1 MGEKIDE
8 LRIIVGAENVL
19 DAPEILEAYSR
30 DQSFVPPR
38 KPRLVVRPKNVDE
51 VQGIVKCANQTGTP
65 LVTVS
70 SGPPHFRG
78 DTVPS
83 TGGAVIVDL
92 GRMNRIIKIDRRNRV
107 VMIEP
112 GVTFSQLQP
121 ELAKEGMKLSMPL
134 LPRSNKSVIASLL
147 EREPILIP
155 KYQWTLLEPL
165 RCLEIIW
172 GNGSKLWTGDAGP
185 WGSLERQWEM
195 KHAQVM
201 PLGWGQADYY
211 RFVSGAQGSMGI
223 VTWATVKCE
232 VLPQLHKMFFMQ
244 SNRLD
249 DLLDFAYRLLKFKYA
264 DEFLF
269 LNDSN
274 LASILGEGAD
284 QIRVLR
290 EELPPWALVLGVA
303 GRERLPKERIEFQEN
318 DISDIAQQFGLQI
331 SSVILGA
338 REGALLKALLA
349 PCEEPYWKLRYKGG
363 CQDIFFL
370 TTLDRTPEFIE
381 TMNHVAQAR
390 AYSSP
395 EIGIYIQPLMR
406 GVGCH
411 CEFNL
416 PYDPGN
422 QREVAK
428 VKGLLT
434 ESSEELINQ
443 RAYFSRTYGD
453 WADLVYQRDAQSTI
467 VLRKLK
473 KIFDPNNVMNPG
485 KLCF

>member
-1 MGEKIDE
+1 MGEKKEE
-8 LRIIVGAENVL
+8 LIKIVGAEHVL
-19 DAPEILEAYSR
+19 DDPDTLDIYSR
-30 DQSFVPPR
+30 DLSFVPPR
-38 KPRLVVRPKNVDE
+38 KPRLVVKPLNGE
-51 VQGIVKCANQTGTP
+51 QVQGIVKWANQAGTP
-65 LVTVS
+65 LVPVS

-92 GRMNRIIKIDRRNRV
+92 SRMKRIIRIDRRNRV

-121 ELAKEGMKLSMPL
+121 ELAKEGLKLSTPL

-147 EREPILIP
+147 EREPTLIP

-165 RCLEIIW
+165 RCLEVVW
-172 GNGSKLWTGDAGP
+172 GDGSKLLTGDAGP
-185 WGSLERQWEM
+185 WGSLDRQWEM

-232 VLPQLHKMFFMQ
+232 VLPQLHKVFFVA
-244 SNRLD
+244 SEKLE
-249 DLLDFAYRLLKFKYA
+249 DLIDFAYRLLRIKYA

-269 LNDSN
+269 LNNLN
-274 LASILGEGAD
+274 LASILGEGPN
-284 QIRVLR
+284 QLKVLK
-290 EELPPWALVLGVA
+290 EELPPWILILGVA
-303 GRERLPKERIEFQEN
+303 GRERLPEEKVEYQKKDMAEM
-318 DISDIAQQFGLQI
+318 AQQYGLRFSSAI
-331 SSVILGA
+331 SGA
-338 REGALLKALLA
+338 RDEEVMKALLH
-349 PCEEPYWKLRYKGG
+349 PCDEPYWKFRYKGG

-370 TTLDRTPEFIE
+370 TTLDRTPIFIE
-381 TMNHVAQAR
+381 TMYRVSQTR
-390 AYSSP
+390 GYLPSD
-395 EIGIYIQPLMR
+395 IGIYIQPVNR
-406 GVGCH
+406 GVGVH

-416 PYDPGN
+416 PYNPGSEN
-422 QREVAK
+422 EVTKIQR
-428 VKGLLT
+428 LLI
-434 ESSEELINQ
+434 EGSEELINQ
-443 RAYFSRTYGD
+443 RAFFSRPYGS
-453 WADLVYQRDAQSTI
+453 WAEMAYNRDAQSTI

>member
-8 LRIIVGAENVL
+8 FRIIVGAENVL